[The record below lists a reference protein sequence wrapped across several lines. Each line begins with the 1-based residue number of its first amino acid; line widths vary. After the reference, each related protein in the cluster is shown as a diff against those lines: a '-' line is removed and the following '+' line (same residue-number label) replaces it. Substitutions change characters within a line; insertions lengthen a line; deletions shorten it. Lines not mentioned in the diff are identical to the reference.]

1 MESSG
6 GPAEA
11 GYERF
16 AAHAFYLQVN
26 ERLVELSGARAG
38 QVILDVASGTG
49 AMTLLLARPLA
60 GDPRSRLLALDSSGV
75 ALAAARANADCR
87 KVGFLQGTAGQIPL
101 RAGTVDVLVCANAIH
116 NMEDKPG
123 IFREFWRC
131 LKPSGTVALNTTFY
145 AGGEP
150 PESSRFYRA
159 VIARAARI
167 LRNADERLTRGSRV
181 EARRRLSPADYATLL
196 ADAGFVVET
205 VDVAVAEMPEESY
218 VDICEFPDFMQG
230 VFPGVPT
237 AASTPAL
244 QQAFRQ
250 TFAELGIETVP
261 RNWLTLVGRR
271 AA

>member
-1 MESSG
+1 MESPGSSEG
-6 GPAEA
+6 T

-26 ERLVELSGARAG
+26 ERLVELCGARAG

-49 AMTLLLARPLA
+49 ALTLLMAPLLAR
-60 GDPRSRLLALDSSGV
+60 DPRSRLLALDSSGV
-75 ALAAARANADCR
+75 ALAGARAHPGCEEA
-87 KVGFLQGTAGQIPL
+87 GFLQGTARQIPL
-101 RAGTVDVLVCANAIH
+101 RSAVLDVLVCANAIH
-116 NMEDKPG
+116 NIEDKADV
-123 IFREFWRC
+123 FHEFHRC
-131 LKPSGTVALNTTFY
+131 LKPGGTVAVNTTFY

-167 LRNADERLTRGSRV
+167 LRNAGEELTRGGRV
-181 EARRRLSPADYATLL
+181 EARRRLSPTEYATLL
-196 ADAGFVVET
+196 TDAGFVVEA